1 MYLSNNVYIYME
13 YIWMDFN
20 THLVKITI
28 FCILCFALPP
38 VPIIAVLTII
48 SSSSSSSSSSSFSS
62 SSSSRFL
69 PSPSSFLPCFDLFP
83 SWSSSA
89 LSFLPSPSLF
99 LPSFDLSTLNDF
111 LYHFQFQNY
120 QLIYHPFPTHWL
132 CFGYY

>member
-1 MYLSNNVYIYME
+1 MYLSNNVYIY
-13 YIWMDFN
+13 IWNIFEWI
-20 THLVKITI
+20 LILIVKITI

-83 SWSSSA
+83 SWSSSS

-120 QLIYHPFPTHWL
+120 QLIYHPFPTQWL

>member
-20 THLVKITI
+20 THRENYHILHFM
-28 FCILCFALPP
+28 FCITSSPYHCR
-38 VPIIAVLTII
+38 TDNK

-83 SWSSSA
+83 SWSSSS